1 VNNTIYFDS
10 KVDDAIRRRQL
21 YDGQIF
27 VFSPNTSSL
36 ALCALAREMI
46 EEAFGSLDPLKAQ
59 YSLPVERYVEILAAL
74 KPKFIH
80 HPQCKRFIQGIL
92 EEFGCELTKTYFD
105 VPRLR
110 TATSDGYLT
119 SGIAYAFHP
128 HRDTWYS
135 APFCQVN
142 WWLPVYEIQ
151 SENSLAFHP
160 RYWTQPL
167 RNGSSRY
174 NYYKWNEDSRQNAA
188 KHIQTD
194 TRDQPR
200 PEEPVELYPQTRL
213 VGKTGGIILFS
224 GSQLH
229 STVPNSA
236 GCARFSIDFR
246 TIHIDD
252 VIARKGAPNIDS
264 TCTGTTL
271 GDFLRGTD
279 FSYISDEI
287 VRMYDELGAA
297 AFSTASAAP
306 VKAD

>member
-1 VNNTIYFDS
+1 MNNTIYFDS